1 LFYEMEETKQLTDLI
16 KKDRILEA
24 VRLLDNML
32 KKNFIFGEHLL
43 VTSGVQSRMTWFL
56 SALTNCIV
64 QLRAD
69 KDVNKFLLISDVIE
83 HMCQQCD
90 VHETSI
96 REKISKMYLQMS
108 CNLVKMQKYD
118 IAYKFSVYAICI
130 SPDYTLDECWKRC
143 LMTRISTS
151 GRNDMTEE
159 LKKPVT
165 SFIKLS
171 TFSNW
176 VSIPKLLLLE
186 LEWCKRYRRN
196 LPWFDEKCIK
206 SILKDILTYP
216 LDVSDRVRVYFHL
229 AELIFCNPQISSDDP
244 LECINRA
251 FSILEGEQSLEKNI
265 LLIRGYLLQYSMIL
279 RRLAKSCDAISL
291 NPEIYEIT
299 PVIQNR
305 KDAHELK
312 KMTSSIVEFEPALNY
327 LEKAYTL
334 WKSGLC
340 SAYCNADERI
350 KKDILEITKEITAL
364 SLLNGMILQALELTL
379 WHFQNIKKMQQF
391 FLIVLLLCFLELPR
405 ALEQFIADYESKV
418 QVETETEK
426 DTLEIIR
433 IFFTFQTE
441 NVDNLEEVI
450 KHFCEIDETGNDNV
464 EKRRLLCLFHYAIYY
479 ASNHCRNEKFLI
491 ILRRHCSYIA
501 SIITAHRYIN
511 SVVAYF
517 LKNTTE
523 YDYIDDDVKLDLF
536 LLMLLNR
543 EATVACLHAGL
554 LRYRCAYQT
563 EAFSLALRIR
573 SPYWLC
579 HMLGLIFEEEV
590 KSTDHP
596 ALQTF
601 ENIAHSL
608 FDYQPCCSIDSNL
621 ITFITPRRKTKSD
634 MFYLFLENYHRK
646 NARCQCFV
654 CKNIPFRLEMLHLAA
669 QQAIIAD
676 EPKLTEIL
684 LSLIEKITQ
693 LRKAILNEVK
703 MVLGGDFSNLIS
715 NIDMNEELIYP
726 TLLNL
731 QYTLLIILIE
741 GNFDEDLIEKSLNQL
756 PTLSRMPLFYEL
768 SFSQLQFSL
777 SLNDGMLAMSG
788 SFSQHNEDEDQNKKN
803 NRKKKKKK
811 KQQKLQFQIMETI
824 SNQLQLYGHLLYYPW
839 YQKAHEALAICHAKQ
854 DDHTDAA
861 YHIGEALLSSVRHS
875 ILVDQRRLPNSAVP
889 IGTFPVRFD
898 DKEDMLKYTELLP
911 KSWTIVTLYMTS
923 VEAGSELYVV
933 RMSSRCQP
941 FVVNLGNMINKF
953 NALNEFNS
961 IAERNKESM
970 KLTNRKHFWETRY
983 EINNAIENWL
993 DELEEK
999 WFREWKVLFQHK
1011 ADLDM
1016 MNMVNDLHEH
1026 CNLPLHLGE
1035 IVVDGYL
1042 NLNEEEFTTLLGHLV
1057 SKKYTQTI
1065 KKMLKQKFSSPV
1077 NDGSENGPVILI
1089 LGREFSGLPLHA
1101 IRSLRHL
1108 PVTRCPSIHFLC
1120 HLFSQWNNS
1129 ASVMKQKSF
1138 YVLNPSNDLQLSQQ
1152 RFENFFKSLEGWE
1165 GCIGRHPTLEELQCA
1180 FKKDLFVYV
1189 GHGGGSRYLKNA
1201 ETRFST
1207 CNATV
1212 LLMGCSSGRLLYGGR
1227 YEQIGPVAY
1236 YQMAKSPNVVAALW
1250 NITDKDVDRFL
1261 DALLRIW
1268 LRFESPTK
1276 PDIIPATPLEA
1287 MQTRDLLIALNHAR
1301 QFCKLKFLTGA
1312 AIVSYGLPVSS
1323 ST

>member
-1 LFYEMEETKQLTDLI
+1 MSKKKVEPLYHKMEETKQLTDLI
-16 KKDRILEA
+16 KKDRIVEA

-32 KKNFIFGEHLL
+32 KKNFIFGEHVL

-64 QLRAD
+64 QLRSD
-69 KDVNKFLLISDVIE
+69 QDVNKLLLISDVIE

-90 VHETSI
+90 VHENSI

-108 CNLVKMQKYD
+108 CNLVKMQKCD
-118 IAYKFSVYAICI
+118 IAYKFSVYAICT
-130 SPDYTLDECWKRC
+130 SPDYTLDEYWKRC

-159 LKKPVT
+159 LKK
-165 SFIKLS
+165 
-171 TFSNW
+171 
-176 VSIPKLLLLE
+176 
-186 LEWCKRYRRN
+186 RN
-196 LPWFDEKCIK
+196 LPWFDEKYIK

-216 LDVSDRVRVYFHL
+216 LDVNDRVRVHFHL

-244 LECINRA
+244 LECINKA
-251 FSILEGEQSLEKNI
+251 FGILECEQSLEKNL
-265 LLIRGYLLQYSMIL
+265 LLIRGYLLQYSIIL
-279 RRLAKSCDAISL
+279 RRLAKPDAISL
-291 NPEIYEIT
+291 NPEIYEMT
-299 PVIQNR
+299 PVIQGR

-327 LEKAYTL
+327 LEKAYKV
-334 WKSGLC
+334 WKSELC

-350 KKDILEITKEITAL
+350 KKDILDITKEITAL

-379 WHFQNIKKMQQF
+379 WHFQNMKKMQQF
-391 FLIVLLLCFLELPR
+391 SLIVLLLCFLELPR

-418 QVETETEK
+418 QVETEIEK

-433 IFFTFQTE
+433 IFFTFQRE
-441 NVDNLEEVI
+441 NADNLEEVI
-450 KHFCEIDETGNDNV
+450 KYFCEIDETGNDNV
-464 EKRRLLCLFHYAIYY
+464 EKRRMLCFFHYAIYY
-479 ASNHCRNEKFLI
+479 ASNHCRNEKYLI
-491 ILRRHCSYIA
+491 ILRRYCSYIA
-501 SIITAHRYIN
+501 SITTAHRYIN

-543 EATVACLHAGL
+543 EATAACLHAGL

-563 EAFSLALRIR
+563 EAFSL
-573 SPYWLC
+573 C
-579 HMLGLIFEEEV
+579 HMLGLMFEEEV
-590 KSTDHP
+590 KLTDHP

-608 FDYQPCCSIDSNL
+608 FDYKPCCPIDSNL
-621 ITFITPRRKTKSD
+621 ISFITPRRKTKSD
-634 MFYLFLENYHRK
+634 MFYFFLENYHSK
-646 NARCQCFV
+646 NAKCQCFV
-654 CKNIPFRLEMLHLAA
+654 CKNIPFRIEMFHLAA
-669 QQAIIAD
+669 QQAIITD

-703 MVLGGDFSNLIS
+703 MVLEGDFSTLIS
-715 NIDMNEELIYP
+715 KIDMNEELIYS

-731 QYTLLIILIE
+731 QYTLLFSLIE
-741 GNFDEDLIEKSLNQL
+741 GNFDEDLIEQSLNQL
-756 PTLSRMPLFYEL
+756 PNLSRMPLFYEL
-768 SFSQLQFSL
+768 SFSQLRLSL
-777 SLNDGMLAMSG
+777 SLNDGVVATVSG
-788 SFSQHNEDEDQNKKN
+788 SFSQLSDDEDKKKS
-803 NRKKKKKK
+803 RKKKN
-811 KQQKLQFQIMETI
+811 KQKTQFQIMETI
-824 SNQLQLYGHLLYYPW
+824 SNQLQLYGHMLYYPW
-839 YQKAHEALAICHAKQ
+839 YQKAHEALAICHVKQ

-861 YHIGEALLSSVRHS
+861 HHIGEALLSSVRHS
-875 ILVDQRRLPNSAVP
+875 ILVDQRRLPNSALP

-898 DKEDMLKYTELLP
+898 DKEDMLKCTEHLP
-911 KSWTIVTLYMTS
+911 ESWTIVTLYMTS

-941 FVVNLGNMINKF
+941 FV
-953 NALNEFNS
+953 
-961 IAERNKESM
+961 
-970 KLTNRKHFWETRY
+970 
-983 EINNAIENWL
+983 NWL

-999 WFREWKVLFQHK
+999 WFKEWKVLFQHK
-1011 ADLDM
+1011 ADLDV

-1026 CNLPLHLGE
+1026 CNLPLHIVE

-1042 NLNEEEFTTLLGHLV
+1042 NLKEEEFTTLLGHLV
-1057 SKKYTQTI
+1057 AKKYTQTI
-1065 KKMLKQKFSSPV
+1065 RKMLKQKFPSSG
-1077 NDGSENGPVILI
+1077 NDGGENGPVILI

-1120 HLFSQWNNS
+1120 HLFSQWNDS

-1138 YVLNPSNDLQLSQQ
+1138 YVLNPSNDLQLTQQ
-1152 RFENFFKSLEGWE
+1152 RFENFFKS
-1165 GCIGRHPTLEELQCA
+1165 
-1180 FKKDLFVYV
+1180 YV

-1212 LLMGCSSGRLLYGGR
+1212 LLMGCSSGRLLYGRR
-1227 YEQIGPVAY
+1227 YEQVGPVAY

-1323 ST
+1323 STDVCKTERKIRKKQALLQRLGLALLNKCPSLRSLRSPI

>member
-1 LFYEMEETKQLTDLI
+1 MEETKQLTDLI
-16 KKDRILEA
+16 KKDRIVEA

-32 KKNFIFGEHLL
+32 KKNFIFGEHVL

-64 QLRAD
+64 QLRSD
-69 KDVNKFLLISDVIE
+69 QDVNKLLLISDVIE

-90 VHETSI
+90 VHENSI

-108 CNLVKMQKYD
+108 CNLVKMQKCD
-118 IAYKFSVYAICI
+118 TAYKFSVYAICT
-130 SPDYTLDECWKRC
+130 SPDYTLDEYWKRC
-143 LMTRISTS
+143 LMTRVSTS

-165 SFIKLS
+165 SFLKSS

-196 LPWFDEKCIK
+196 LPWFDEKYIK

-216 LDVSDRVRVYFHL
+216 LDVNDRVRVHFHL

-244 LECINRA
+244 LECINKA
-251 FSILEGEQSLEKNI
+251 FGILECEQSLEKNL
-265 LLIRGYLLQYSMIL
+265 LLIRGYLLQYSIIL
-279 RRLAKSCDAISL
+279 RRLAKPDAISL
-291 NPEIYEIT
+291 NPEIYEMT
-299 PVIQNR
+299 PVIQGR

-312 KMTSSIVEFEPALNY
+312 KMTSSIVEFQPALNY
-327 LEKAYTL
+327 LEKAYKV
-334 WKSGLC
+334 WKSELC
-340 SAYCNADERI
+340 SAYYNADERI
-350 KKDILEITKEITAL
+350 KKDILDITKEITAL

-379 WHFQNIKKMQQF
+379 WHFQNMKKMQQF
-391 FLIVLLLCFLELPR
+391 SLIVLLLCFLELPR

-418 QVETETEK
+418 QIETEIEK

-433 IFFTFQTE
+433 IFFTFQRE
-441 NVDNLEEVI
+441 NADNLEEVI
-450 KHFCEIDETGNDNV
+450 KYFCEIDETGNDNV
-464 EKRRLLCLFHYAIYY
+464 EKRRMLCYFHYATYY
-479 ASNHCRNEKFLI
+479 ASSHCRNEKHLI
-491 ILRRHCSYIA
+491 ILRRYCSYIA
-501 SIITAHRYIN
+501 SITTAHRYIN

-543 EATVACLHAGL
+543 EATAACLHAGL

-579 HMLGLIFEEEV
+579 HMLGLMFEEEV
-590 KSTDHP
+590 KLTDHP

-608 FDYQPCCSIDSNL
+608 FDYKPCCPVDSNL
-621 ITFITPRRKTKSD
+621 ISFITPRRKTKSD
-634 MFYLFLENYHRK
+634 MFYFFLENYHSK
-646 NARCQCFV
+646 NAKCQCFV
-654 CKNIPFRLEMLHLAA
+654 CKNIPFRIEMLHLAA
-669 QQAIIAD
+669 QQAIITD

-703 MVLGGDFSNLIS
+703 MVLEGDFSTLIS
-715 NIDMNEELIYP
+715 KIDMNEELIYS

-731 QYTLLIILIE
+731 QYTLLFSLIE
-741 GNFDEDLIEKSLNQL
+741 GNFDDDLIEQSLNQL
-756 PTLSRMPLFYEL
+756 PNLSRMPLFYEL
-768 SFSQLQFSL
+768 SFSQLRFSL
-777 SLNDGMLAMSG
+777 SLNDGMVATMSE
-788 SFSQHNEDEDQNKKN
+788 SFPQLNDDEDNKKS
-803 NRKKKKKK
+803 RKKKN
-811 KQQKLQFQIMETI
+811 KQKSQFQIMETI
-824 SNQLQLYGHLLYYPW
+824 SNQLQLYGHMLYYPW
-839 YQKAHEALAICHAKQ
+839 YQKAHEALAICHVKQ

-861 YHIGEALLSSVRHS
+861 HHIGEALLSSVRHS
-875 ILVDQRRLPNSAVP
+875 ILVDQRRLPNSALP
-889 IGTFPVRFD
+889 IETFPVRFD
-898 DKEDMLKYTELLP
+898 DKEDMLKCTEHLP
-911 KSWTIVTLYMTS
+911 ESWTIVTLYMTS

-941 FVVNLGNMINKF
+941 FVVNLGNVLDQF
-953 NALNEFNS
+953 SALNEFNS
-961 IAERNKESM
+961 IAEKNKESM
-970 KLTNRKHFWETRY
+970 KLTNRKRFWETRF
-983 EINNAIENWL
+983 ELNNAIENWL

-999 WFREWKVLFQHK
+999 WFKEWKVLFQHK
-1011 ADLDM
+1011 ADLDV

-1026 CNLPLHLGE
+1026 CNLPLHIVE

-1042 NLNEEEFTTLLGHLV
+1042 NLKEEEFTTLLGHLV
-1057 SKKYTQTI
+1057 AKKYTQTI
-1065 KKMLKQKFSSPV
+1065 RKMLKQKFPSPV
-1077 NDGSENGPVILI
+1077 NDGGENGPVILI

-1138 YVLNPSNDLQLSQQ
+1138 YVLNPSNDLQLTQQ

-1165 GCIGRHPTLEELQCA
+1165 GCIGRHPTSEEIQCA
-1180 FKKDLFVYV
+1180 FKKDLFIYV

-1212 LLMGCSSGRLLYGGR
+1212 LLMGCSSGRLLYGRR
-1227 YEQIGPVAY
+1227 YEQVGPVAY

>member
-1 LFYEMEETKQLTDLI
+1 MQVRMALHGFIKTNTSVKNYVKEKSLSVKVEPLYHKMHETKQLTDLI
-16 KKDRILEA
+16 KKDRIVEA

-32 KKNFIFGEHLL
+32 KKNFIFGEHVL

-64 QLRAD
+64 QLRSDQDVD
-69 KDVNKFLLISDVIE
+69 KLLLISDVIE

-90 VHETSI
+90 VHENSI
-96 REKISKMYLQMS
+96 REKMSKMYLQMS
-108 CNLVKMQKYD
+108 CNLVKMQKCD
-118 IAYKFSVYAICI
+118 IAYKFSVYAICT
-130 SPDYTLDECWKRC
+130 SPDYTLDEYWKRC
-143 LMTRISTS
+143 LMTRIPTS

-159 LKKPVT
+159 LKK
-165 SFIKLS
+165 
-171 TFSNW
+171 
-176 VSIPKLLLLE
+176 
-186 LEWCKRYRRN
+186 RN
-196 LPWFDEKCIK
+196 LPWFDEKYIK
-206 SILKDILTYP
+206 SILKDTLTYP
-216 LDVSDRVRVYFHL
+216 LDVNDRARVHFHL
-229 AELIFCNPQISSDDP
+229 AELIFCSPQISSDDP

-251 FSILEGEQSLEKNI
+251 FGILECEQSLEKNL
-265 LLIRGYLLQYSMIL
+265 LLIRGYLLQYSLIL
-279 RRLAKSCDAISL
+279 HRLAKPDAISL
-291 NPEIYEIT
+291 NPEIYEMT
-299 PVIQNR
+299 QVIEGH
-305 KDAHELK
+305 KGAHKLK

-327 LEKAYTL
+327 LEKAYMV
-334 WKSGLC
+334 WKSEVC

-350 KKDILEITKEITAL
+350 KNDILDITKEITAL
-364 SLLNGMILQALELTL
+364 SLLNGMILQALELTI
-379 WHFQNIKKMQQF
+379 WHFQNMKKMQQF
-391 FLIVLLLCFLELPR
+391 SLIVLLLCFLELPR

-418 QVETETEK
+418 QVETKIEK

-433 IFFTFQTE
+433 IFFTFQRE
-441 NVDNLEEVI
+441 NADNLEEVI
-450 KHFCEIDETGNDNV
+450 KYFCEIDETGNDNV
-464 EKRRLLCLFHYAIYY
+464 EKRRMLCLFHYGTYY
-479 ASNHCRNEKFLI
+479 ASNHCRNEKYLT
-491 ILRRHCSYIA
+491 ILRHYCSYIA
-501 SIITAHRYIN
+501 SITNAHRYIN

-543 EATVACLHAGL
+543 EATAACLHAGL

-563 EAFSLALRIR
+563 EAFSL
-573 SPYWLC
+573 C
-579 HMLGLIFEEEV
+579 HMLGLMFEEEV
-590 KSTDHP
+590 KLTDHP

-608 FDYQPCCSIDSNL
+608 FDYKPCCPVDSNL
-621 ITFITPRRKTKSD
+621 ISFITPRRKTKSD
-634 MFYLFLENYHRK
+634 MFYFFLENYHSK
-646 NARCQCFV
+646 NAKCQCFV
-654 CKNIPFRLEMLHLAA
+654 CTNIPFRIEMLYLAA
-669 QQAIIAD
+669 QQAIITD

-703 MVLGGDFSNLIS
+703 MVLEGDLSTLIS
-715 NIDMNEELIYP
+715 KIDMDEELIYS

-731 QYTLLIILIE
+731 QYTLLFSLIE
-741 GNFDEDLIEKSLNQL
+741 EYFDEDLIEQSFNQL
-756 PTLSRMPLFYEL
+756 PNLSRMPLFYEL
-768 SFSQLQFSL
+768 SFSQLRFSL
-777 SLNDGMLAMSG
+777 SLNDGVVATMSG
-788 SFSQHNEDEDQNKKN
+788 SFSQLNDDEDKKKS
-803 NRKKKKKK
+803 RKKKN
-811 KQQKLQFQIMETI
+811 KQKTQFQIMETI
-824 SNQLQLYGHLLYYPW
+824 SNQLQLYGHMLYYPW
-839 YQKAHEALAICHAKQ
+839 YQKAHEALAICHVKQ

-861 YHIGEALLSSVRHS
+861 HHIGEALLSSVRHS
-875 ILVDQRRLPNSAVP
+875 ILVDQRRLQNSALP

-898 DKEDMLKYTELLP
+898 DKEDMLKCTEHLP

-941 FVVNLGNMINKF
+941 FV
-953 NALNEFNS
+953 
-961 IAERNKESM
+961 
-970 KLTNRKHFWETRY
+970 
-983 EINNAIENWL
+983 NWL

-999 WFREWKVLFQHK
+999 WFKEWKVLFQHK
-1011 ADLDM
+1011 ADLDV
-1016 MNMVNDLHEH
+1016 MNMVNDLHEQ
-1026 CNLPLHLGE
+1026 CNLPLHIVE

-1042 NLNEEEFTTLLGHLV
+1042 NLKEEEFTTLLGHLV
-1057 SKKYTQTI
+1057 AKKYTQTI
-1065 KKMLKQKFSSPV
+1065 RKMLKQKFPSPV
-1077 NDGSENGPVILI
+1077 NDGGENGPVILI

-1108 PVTRCPSIHFLC
+1108 PVTRCPSIHFLF
-1120 HLFSQWNNS
+1120 HLFSQWKNS
-1129 ASVMKQKSF
+1129 ASVTKHKSF
-1138 YVLNPSNDLQLSQQ
+1138 YVLNPSNDLQLTQQ
-1152 RFENFFKSLEGWE
+1152 RFEKFFKS
-1165 GCIGRHPTLEELQCA
+1165 
-1180 FKKDLFVYV
+1180 YV

-1212 LLMGCSSGRLLYGGR
+1212 LLMGCSSGRLLYGRR
-1227 YEQIGPVAY
+1227 YEQVGPVAY

-1312 AIVSYGLPVSS
+1312 AIVSYESINIIITFTMIKRCVQNRKKNTQKKQALLQRLGLALLNKCPSLRS
-1323 ST
+1323 LRSPI

>member
-1 LFYEMEETKQLTDLI
+1 
-16 KKDRILEA
+16 
-24 VRLLDNML
+24 
-32 KKNFIFGEHLL
+32 
-43 VTSGVQSRMTWFL
+43 
-56 SALTNCIV
+56 
-64 QLRAD
+64 
-69 KDVNKFLLISDVIE
+69 
-83 HMCQQCD
+83 
-90 VHETSI
+90 
-96 REKISKMYLQMS
+96 MYLQMS
-108 CNLVKMQKYD
+108 CNLVKMQKCD
-118 IAYKFSVYAICI
+118 IAYKFSVYAICT
-130 SPDYTLDECWKRC
+130 SPDYTLDEYWKRC
-143 LMTRISTS
+143 LMTRIPTS

-165 SFIKLS
+165 TFLKSS

-196 LPWFDEKCIK
+196 LPWFDEKYIK
-206 SILKDILTYP
+206 SILKDTLTYP
-216 LDVSDRVRVYFHL
+216 LDVNDRARVHFHL

-251 FSILEGEQSLEKNI
+251 FGILECEQSLEKNL
-265 LLIRGYLLQYSMIL
+265 LLIRGYLLQYSLIL
-279 RRLAKSCDAISL
+279 HRLAKPDAISL
-291 NPEIYEIT
+291 NPEIYEMT
-299 PVIQNR
+299 QVIEGH
-305 KDAHELK
+305 KGAHKLK
-312 KMTSSIVEFEPALNY
+312 KMTSSIAEFEPALNY
-327 LEKAYTL
+327 LEKAYMV
-334 WKSGLC
+334 WKSEVC

-350 KKDILEITKEITAL
+350 KNDILDITKEITAL
-364 SLLNGMILQALELTL
+364 SLLNGMILQALELTI
-379 WHFQNIKKMQQF
+379 WHFQNMKKMQQF
-391 FLIVLLLCFLELPR
+391 SLIVLLLCFLELPR

-418 QVETETEK
+418 QVETEIEK

-433 IFFTFQTE
+433 IFFTFQRE
-441 NVDNLEEVI
+441 NADNLEEVI
-450 KHFCEIDETGNDNV
+450 KYFCEIDETANDNV
-464 EKRRLLCLFHYAIYY
+464 EKRRMLCLFHYGIYY
-479 ASNHCRNEKFLI
+479 ASNHCRNEKYLI
-491 ILRRHCSYIA
+491 ILRHYCSYIA
-501 SIITAHRYIN
+501 SITNAHRYIN

-543 EATVACLHAGL
+543 EATAACLHAGL

-579 HMLGLIFEEEV
+579 HMLGLMFEEEV
-590 KSTDHP
+590 KLTDHP

-608 FDYQPCCSIDSNL
+608 FDYKPCCPVDSNL
-621 ITFITPRRKTKSD
+621 ISFITPRRKTKSD
-634 MFYLFLENYHRK
+634 MFYFFLEKYHSK
-646 NARCQCFV
+646 NAKCQCFV
-654 CKNIPFRLEMLHLAA
+654 CTNIPFRIEMLYLAA
-669 QQAIIAD
+669 QQAIITD

-703 MVLGGDFSNLIS
+703 MVLEGDLSTLIS
-715 NIDMNEELIYP
+715 KIDMDEELIYS

-731 QYTLLIILIE
+731 QYTLLFSLIE
-741 GNFDEDLIEKSLNQL
+741 GYFDEDLIEQSLNQL
-756 PTLSRMPLFYEL
+756 PNLSRMPLFYEL
-768 SFSQLQFSL
+768 SFSQLRFSL
-777 SLNDGMLAMSG
+777 SLNGGMVATMSG
-788 SFSQHNEDEDQNKKN
+788 SFSQLNDDEDKKKS
-803 NRKKKKKK
+803 RKKKN
-811 KQQKLQFQIMETI
+811 KQKTQFQIMETI
-824 SNQLQLYGHLLYYPW
+824 SNQLQLYGHMLYYPW
-839 YQKAHEALAICHAKQ
+839 YQKAHEALAICHVEQ

-861 YHIGEALLSSVRHS
+861 HHIGEALLSSVRHS
-875 ILVDQRRLPNSAVP
+875 ILVDQRRLQNSALP
-889 IGTFPVRFD
+889 IETFPVRFD
-898 DKEDMLKYTELLP
+898 DKEDMLKCTEHLP

-941 FVVNLGNMINKF
+941 FVVNLGNVLDKF
-953 NALNEFNS
+953 SALNEFNS
-961 IAERNKESM
+961 IAEKNKESL
-970 KLTNRKHFWETRY
+970 KLTNRKRFWETRF
-983 EINNAIENWL
+983 ELNNAIENWL

-999 WFREWKVLFQHK
+999 WFKEWKVLFQHK
-1011 ADLDM
+1011 ADLDV
-1016 MNMVNDLHEH
+1016 MNMVNDLHEQ
-1026 CNLPLHLGE
+1026 CNLPLHIVE

-1042 NLNEEEFTTLLGHLV
+1042 NLKEKEFTTLLGHLV
-1057 SKKYTQTI
+1057 AKKYTQTI
-1065 KKMLKQKFSSPV
+1065 RKMLKQKFPSPV
-1077 NDGSENGPVILI
+1077 NDGGENGPVILI
-1089 LGREFSGLPLHA
+1089 LGRVRVFWFTVACYSFTSTPTRHKMPIYTFPFSSVQPVEKFCIGDEAQVILRTQSIQRPSANPATFRKVLQKFGRMGRLYWSTSY
-1101 IRSLRHL
+1101 IRRN
-1108 PVTRCPSIHFLC
+1108 TMRI
-1120 HLFSQWNNS
+1120 
-1129 ASVMKQKSF
+1129 QKGSF
-1138 YVLNPSNDLQLSQQ
+1138 YVQL
-1152 RFENFFKSLEGWE
+1152 FFFFSIAEIDKEIFYS
-1165 GCIGRHPTLEELQCA
+1165 
-1180 FKKDLFVYV
+1180 YV

-1212 LLMGCSSGRLLYGGR
+1212 LLMGCSSGRLLYGRR
-1227 YEQIGPVAY
+1227 YEQVGPVAY

>member
-1 LFYEMEETKQLTDLI
+1 
-16 KKDRILEA
+16 
-24 VRLLDNML
+24 
-32 KKNFIFGEHLL
+32 
-43 VTSGVQSRMTWFL
+43 
-56 SALTNCIV
+56 
-64 QLRAD
+64 
-69 KDVNKFLLISDVIE
+69 
-83 HMCQQCD
+83 
-90 VHETSI
+90 
-96 REKISKMYLQMS
+96 MYLQMS
-108 CNLVKMQKYD
+108 CNLVKMQKCD
-118 IAYKFSVYAICI
+118 IAYKFSVYAICT
-130 SPDYTLDECWKRC
+130 SPDYTLDEYWKRC

-159 LKKPVT
+159 LKK
-165 SFIKLS
+165 
-171 TFSNW
+171 
-176 VSIPKLLLLE
+176 
-186 LEWCKRYRRN
+186 RN
-196 LPWFDEKCIK
+196 LPWFDEKYIK

-216 LDVSDRVRVYFHL
+216 LDVNDRVRVHFHL

-244 LECINRA
+244 LECINKA
-251 FSILEGEQSLEKNI
+251 FGILECEQSLEKNL
-265 LLIRGYLLQYSMIL
+265 LLIRGYLLQYSIIL
-279 RRLAKSCDAISL
+279 RRLAKPDAISL
-291 NPEIYEIT
+291 NPEIYEMT
-299 PVIQNR
+299 PVIQGR

-327 LEKAYTL
+327 LEKAYKV
-334 WKSGLC
+334 WKSELC

-350 KKDILEITKEITAL
+350 KKDILDITKEITAL

-379 WHFQNIKKMQQF
+379 WHFQNMKKMQQF
-391 FLIVLLLCFLELPR
+391 SLIVLLLCFLELPR

-418 QVETETEK
+418 QVETEIEK

-433 IFFTFQTE
+433 IFFTFQRE
-441 NVDNLEEVI
+441 NADNLEEVI
-450 KHFCEIDETGNDNV
+450 KYFCEIDETGNDNV
-464 EKRRLLCLFHYAIYY
+464 EKRRMLCFFHYAIYY
-479 ASNHCRNEKFLI
+479 ASNHCRNEKYLI
-491 ILRRHCSYIA
+491 ILRRYCSYIA
-501 SIITAHRYIN
+501 SITTAHRYIN

-543 EATVACLHAGL
+543 EATAACLHAGL

-579 HMLGLIFEEEV
+579 HMLGLMFEEEV
-590 KSTDHP
+590 KLTDHP

-608 FDYQPCCSIDSNL
+608 FDYKPCCPIDSNL
-621 ITFITPRRKTKSD
+621 ISFITPRRKTKSD
-634 MFYLFLENYHRK
+634 MFYFFLENYHSK
-646 NARCQCFV
+646 NAKCQCFV
-654 CKNIPFRLEMLHLAA
+654 CKNIPFRIEMFHLAA
-669 QQAIIAD
+669 QQAIITD

-703 MVLGGDFSNLIS
+703 MVLEGDFSTLIS
-715 NIDMNEELIYP
+715 KIDMNEELIYS

-731 QYTLLIILIE
+731 QYTLLFSLIE
-741 GNFDEDLIEKSLNQL
+741 GNFDEDLIEQSLNQL
-756 PTLSRMPLFYEL
+756 PNLSRMPLFYEL
-768 SFSQLQFSL
+768 SFSQLRLSL
-777 SLNDGMLAMSG
+777 SLNDGVVATVSG
-788 SFSQHNEDEDQNKKN
+788 SFSQLSDDEDKKKS
-803 NRKKKKKK
+803 RKKKN
-811 KQQKLQFQIMETI
+811 KQKTQFQIMETI
-824 SNQLQLYGHLLYYPW
+824 SNQLQLYGHMLYYPW
-839 YQKAHEALAICHAKQ
+839 YQKAHEALAICHVKQ

-861 YHIGEALLSSVRHS
+861 HHIGEALLSSVRHS
-875 ILVDQRRLPNSAVP
+875 ILVDQRRLPNSALP

-898 DKEDMLKYTELLP
+898 DKEDMLKCTEHLP
-911 KSWTIVTLYMTS
+911 ESWTIVTLYMTS

-941 FVVNLGNMINKF
+941 FV
-953 NALNEFNS
+953 
-961 IAERNKESM
+961 
-970 KLTNRKHFWETRY
+970 
-983 EINNAIENWL
+983 NWL

-999 WFREWKVLFQHK
+999 WFKEWKVLFQHK
-1011 ADLDM
+1011 ADLDV

-1026 CNLPLHLGE
+1026 CNLPLHIVE

-1042 NLNEEEFTTLLGHLV
+1042 NLKEEEFTTLLGHLV
-1057 SKKYTQTI
+1057 AKKYTQTI
-1065 KKMLKQKFSSPV
+1065 RKMLKQKFPSSG
-1077 NDGSENGPVILI
+1077 NDGGENGPVILI

-1120 HLFSQWNNS
+1120 HLFSQWNDS

-1138 YVLNPSNDLQLSQQ
+1138 YVLNPSNDLQLTQQ
-1152 RFENFFKSLEGWE
+1152 RFENFFKS
-1165 GCIGRHPTLEELQCA
+1165 
-1180 FKKDLFVYV
+1180 YV

-1212 LLMGCSSGRLLYGGR
+1212 LLMGCSSGRLLYGRR
-1227 YEQIGPVAY
+1227 YEQVGPVAY